1 MRIAKL
7 AQTTAIVTLLLAA
20 SAMCALSARAD
31 QDTFLNGPDDTF
43 TIDQDGPDQD
53 PKYDEDDPKYD
64 EMDDLDHEEEDEARP
79 HKQSMHRPIDRIE
92 TFWI

>member
-7 AQTTAIVTLLLAA
+7 AQRSAIIALLLAA
-20 SAMCALSARAD
+20 SALYAVTAAHAD
-31 QDTFLNGPDDTF
+31 ESQDTFLNGPDDTF

-53 PKYDEDDPKYD
+53 PKYDTDDPKYD
-64 EMDDLDHEEEDEARP
+64 EMDDLDHDEDP
-79 HKQSMHRPIDRIE
+79 QTINQTIDSIE